1 MPQLEP
7 LNLKLTGSAEGLT
20 ATLGRV
26 QGDISR
32 FGGQVGH
39 ISSQFTGLGG
49 IAGGAMT
56 KIVAGMAAVTAG
68 AFSARAAIAS
78 IREAMNQVDDTAD
91 AAAKL
96 GVTFSELKGL
106 RLSLGEAT
114 GIDTEAIDSAIIKMQ
129 VSLGEAARDGS
140 SKASQALAE
149 LGLNAEKLIAAGP
162 QRAIEML
169 AEKISNVQSR
179 SEQLRLIFDILGKSG
194 LSLAAALRESPE
206 GLREA
211 AEWAEKNLSLT
222 GQQIQQVALA
232 NDAWD
237 RVAKAIAAIWQ
248 RLAAELSPL
257 LLVIAEDVLGVAA
270 NFDGVDESVR
280 GATESIAQMYGMV
293 ADIKD
298 LVVKPF
304 ETVGNLAQFQF
315 KAAGQSIVDMV
326 NFDQADKYLD
336 RVRAA
341 RDKAKAA
348 ASTYDEPKDN
358 RKVSEVDA
366 MQLENKAA
374 ALESEKNAVAAT
386 KEAADSVSAKANE
399 VQKLVEAIKPK
410 ALSAV
415 TDRAEQL
422 RMIGEM
428 EAKKAKDTLAERLN
442 DKVLGKLDR
451 LIAAVDN
458 SGNLA
463 PIDLD

>member
-7 LNLKLTGSAEGLT
+7 LHLKLTGSAEGLT
-20 ATLGRV
+20 ATLGKT
-26 QGDISR
+26 QGDLSR
-32 FGGQVGH
+32 FGSQVNTL
-39 ISSQFTGLGG
+39 SSKFSGL
-49 IAGGAMT
+49 ANPVTLAFGA
-56 KIVAGMAAVTAG
+56 IVAGAG
-68 AFSARAAIAS
+68 AAAIAIGR
-78 IREAMNQVDDTAD
+78 IREAMNQIDDTND
-91 AAAKL
+91 AAARL

-149 LGLNAEKLIAAGP
+149 LGLNAEKLIAGGP

-169 AEKISNVQSR
+169 AEKISKVQSR
-179 SEQLRLIFDILGKSG
+179 SEQLQLIFDILGKSG

-222 GQQIQQVALA
+222 TQQVNQVAMA

-237 RVAKAIAAIWQ
+237 RVGLAIQNILQ
-248 RLAAELSPL
+248 RLAAEVSPL
-257 LLVIAEDVLGVAA
+257 LQVIAEDVLGVAA

-280 GATESIAQMYGMV
+280 GATESLAQMYGFI

-298 LVVKPF
+298 LAVKPF
-304 ETVGNLAQFQF
+304 ETVGNLAQFKF
-315 KAAGQSIVDMV
+315 SAAGQSIVDLV
-326 NFDQADKYLD
+326 NFDQAEKYLD
-336 RVRAA
+336 RVREI
-341 RDKAKAA
+341 RDKAAGGTSK
-348 ASTYDEPKDN
+348 TIPGYDEPAD
-358 RKVSEVDA
+358 RRQVSEVEA
-366 MQLENKAA
+366 LRIESKAA
-374 ALESEKNAVAAT
+374 ALESEKKALQDT
-386 KEAADSVSAKANE
+386 KAAADSVSAKANE
-399 VQKLVEAIKPK
+399 VQSIVEAIKPK

-422 RMIGEM
+422 RRIGEL
-428 EAKKAKDTLAERLN
+428 EAKKTKDTQAERLN

-451 LIAAVDN
+451 LIDVVRN
-458 SGNLA
+458 SGDGPAINL
-463 PIDLD
+463 D